1 MTYAKQEFYWH
12 GFAEGSKVSRL
23 ELQRQAAKQSDK
35 AKATLDGLIEL
46 DSKLHYIWIIFIE
59 LHNATSGA
67 ITYSEIKAY
76 CDLSGTL
83 TPFEIKCIMRINS
96 EKRQSND

>member
-12 GFAEGSKVSRL
+12 GFSEGSKVSRL
-23 ELQRQAAKQSDK
+23 ELQRQAAKQSEK

-46 DSKLHYIWIIFIE
+46 DGKLNYIWIVFVE
-59 LHNATSGA
+59 LFNATNGA

-76 CDLSGTL
+76 CDLNGSL
-83 TPFEIKCIMRINS
+83 TPFEVKCVMKINS
-96 EKRQSND
+96 EKRNSHD

>member
-12 GFAEGSKVSRL
+12 GFSEGSKVSRL
-23 ELQRQAAKQSDK
+23 ELQRQAAKQSEK

-46 DSKLHYIWIIFIE
+46 DGKLNYIWIVFVE
-59 LHNATSGA
+59 LFNATNGA

-76 CDLSGTL
+76 CDLNGSL
-83 TPFEIKCIMRINS
+83 TPFEIKAIMKINS
-96 EKRQSND
+96 EKRNSHD